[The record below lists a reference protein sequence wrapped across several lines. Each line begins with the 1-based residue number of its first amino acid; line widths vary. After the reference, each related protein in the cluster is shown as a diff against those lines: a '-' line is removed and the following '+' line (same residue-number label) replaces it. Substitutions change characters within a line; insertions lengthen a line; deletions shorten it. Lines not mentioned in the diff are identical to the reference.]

1 MKYCRNVSTLLVYNL
16 PEKKNNQNLTYA
28 CEFDRRIEIVAKI
41 QTT

>member
-16 PEKKNNQNLTYA
+16 PEKKNQNLTYA

-41 QTT
+41 QTTG